1 MTTYNRKTMMR
12 QLIGI
17 GLGGLLSSNFA
28 ALAMTEQQ
36 VIARLSSIPVF
47 ILMTGKNEPVVLSL
61 SNKGQE
67 NQLVRFYLSHSDA
80 QVAFQDLQ
88 KANPQLAKQ
97 VKIVAGSMPQF
108 FELQKQNKA
117 RNISLVIVP
126 ARNSLDA
133 TRAVLKE
140 QGRPD
145 NQFEGIPVF
154 FATGDKNGGMLMINQ
169 GAKKLTPFYFDRNDL
184 QNLLTEYRRANPK
197 APAPKI
203 DVVPLDRV
211 ISSMISSP
219 NNKPDPATE
228 TFQFVPSS
236 SALQKAL
243 ETAEKK

>member
-1 MTTYNRKTMMR
+1 MIR

-17 GLGGLLSSNFA
+17 SLGGLISANFG

-36 VIARLSSIPVF
+36 VIARLSPIPLFV
-47 ILMTGKNEPVVLSL
+47 LMTAKNEPVVLSL

-67 NQLVRFYLSHSDA
+67 SQLVRFYLSYNDA

-88 KANPQLAKQ
+88 KSNPQLAKQ
-97 VKIVAGSMPQF
+97 VKIVAASMPQF
-108 FELQKQNKA
+108 FELQKQSKA
-117 RNISLVIVP
+117 RNVGLVIVP

-169 GAKKLTPFYFDRNDL
+169 GDKKLTPFYFDRADL
-184 QNLLTEYRRANPK
+184 QNLLKDYRQANPK

-203 DVVPLDRV
+203 DVIPLDRV

-236 SALQKAL
+236 SAVQKAL
-243 ETAEKK
+243 ETQGKK